1 SRMTSNRRF
10 RDGWPDQSA
19 AANPCGCTRVYHHVN
34 TFRRAIVAVAIAT
47 LLSAEAGQV
56 RMSFLNDPA
65 SLKETVDFLN
75 HHGCEQQTS
84 RFRSVVESYYAEDFP
99 LDRSKFPKATDWF
112 YTFDTM
118 SNLVHALPY
127 PLSETVQKEVWAA
140 LRSDWRRT
148 KLEFPTNCQVVLN
161 HMADVASH
169 MVGTPHAAILFP
181 HDAGYTYLEKAGG
194 PGPFVRLDFKDK
206 SDLNLW

>member
-47 LLSAEAGQV
+47 LLSAEAGEV

-99 LDRSKFPKATDWF
+99 LDRSKFPKGTDGF

-118 SNLVHALPY
+118 SNVVRALPH
-127 PLSETVQKEVWAA
+127 PLCDTKHTWGFNCYDTMILLAGSN
-140 LRSDWRRT
+140 LRIGLR
-148 KLEFPTNCQVVLN
+148 P
-161 HMADVASH
+161 
-169 MVGTPHAAILFP
+169 
-181 HDAGYTYLEKAGG
+181 DANY
-194 PGPFVRLDFKDK
+194 GPFIGSEQF
-206 SDLNLW
+206 